1 MVWLILGIV
10 GSVLFG
16 IERYRYCKGNNAT
29 GRTKIIFKSIG
40 AGLGMLAVIS
50 LILAIALGYWI

>member
-16 IERYRYCKGNNAT
+16 VERYRYWKGDNAA
-29 GRTKIIFKSIG
+29 GHTKVIFKSIG
-40 AGLGMLAVIS
+40 AGLGMLAVLS
-50 LILAIALGYWI
+50 LIIFIALGYWL